1 VAAAVTAAL
10 ERGDLA
16 GEVFN
21 IVEPTTSPYRLFA
34 EQIIEATDSDLQ
46 LVQVVE
52 HHLPDDLK
60 LTGALSQHLLM
71 DGSKA
76 RRMLQWQ
83 HGEPNEVLRRSVEWY
98 LGNPPVD
105 ASDDFGPDDMALQAT

>member
-1 VAAAVTAAL
+1 
-10 ERGDLA
+10 
-16 GEVFN
+16 
-21 IVEPTTSPYRLFA
+21 
-34 EQIIEATDSDLQ
+34 
-46 LVQVVE
+46 
-52 HHLPDDLK
+52 
-60 LTGALSQHLLM
+60 M

-105 ASDDFGPDDMALQAT
+105 ASDDFGPDDLALQAT